1 MKLQCVT
8 NVIPQL
14 AGEGALDYDIKADG
28 LLVVIDAQGRKVCF
42 TPAQFEPILKEGRLA
57 NGGATALAGE
67 HIDAAAQ
74 ADASMNGKAAKKGR
88 RA

>member
-1 MKLQCVT
+1 MKLQSIT
-8 NVIPQL
+8 RIIPRL
-14 AGEGALDYDIKADG
+14 VGEGALDYDLKEDG

>member
-14 AGEGALDYDIKADG
+14 AGEGALDYDIKEDG
-28 LLVVIDAQGRKVCF
+28 LLVVIDTQGRKCHF
-42 TPAQFEPILKEGRLA
+42 TPAQFEPLLKEARLA
-57 NGGATALAGE
+57 RAAATASAGTDE
-67 HIDAAAQ
+67 
-74 ADASMNGKAAKKGR
+74 KAAKKGR

>member
-14 AGEGALDYDIKADG
+14 AGEGALDYDIKEDG

-42 TPAQFEPILKEGRLA
+42 TPAQFEPLLKEARLA
-57 NGGATALAGE
+57 RAAATASAGTNE
-67 HIDAAAQ
+67 
-74 ADASMNGKAAKKGR
+74 KAAKKGR